1 MEHLKNLITGALAG
15 VVVDAILYPIDNI
28 KTNIQAKNQLYS
40 IFEAKKLY
48 NGIIPTLIGTIPA
61 SAFFYCFYEMS
72 KKLISGNKEKK
83 DKNNPSISKSAL
95 YIASTSIAELTA
107 SIVRLPF
114 EIIKQKMQVSSEASV
129 KNIVNDVLR
138 MQGAQSFLLR
148 SYLVIIIREIPFDC
162 IQYFIW
168 ETLKEKGQKYFREF
182 HEKHPVLMSSLSGG
196 IAGATAGFLTTPI
209 DVIKSKHIVYGRSY
223 IETIMEI
230 SKEGYLSFYK
240 GCLFRT
246 CYLFFGGLIF
256 FGALRLFSFKKDKP
270 CETDSQLI

>member
-72 KKLISGNKEKK
+72 KKYISE
-83 DKNNPSISKSAL
+83 NNPNISKSAL

-107 SIVRLPF
+107 CIVRLPF

-129 KNIVNDVLR
+129 KNIINGVLK

-168 ETLKEKGQKYFREF
+168 ETLKEKGQKCNKKIKLNIKDEIISNLQKLKINIIKKNINYFIFKDFREF
-182 HEKHPVLMSSLSGG
+182 YEKHPVIMSSLSGG
-196 IAGATAGFLTTPI
+196 IAGNKIKDKIYGFVFKY
-209 DVIKSKHIVYGRSY
+209 VIFHENIIFIMCKISNIHLHFVLYRSY
-223 IETIMEI
+223 CWIPNN
-230 SKEGYLSFYK
+230 SY
-240 GCLFRT
+240 
-246 CYLFFGGLIF
+246 
-256 FGALRLFSFKKDKP
+256 
-270 CETDSQLI
+270 